1 MADEEMIRKPNP
13 AIRKD
18 IHVAT
23 LNKIKSF
30 LSEQISPVYKSEIIK
45 NCGVDANSLNL
56 ALTMIKFQTDKKGRI
71 SIRKRGK
78 DEKNKDIE

>member
-1 MADEEMIRKPNP
+1 MEGMIRKPDP
-13 AIRKD
+13 THRKD

-30 LSEQISPVYKSEIIK
+30 LNEQVAPVYKSEIIK

-71 SIRKRGK
+71 SIRKRK
-78 DEKNKDIE
+78 KK

>member
-1 MADEEMIRKPNP
+1 MEKEQIIRKPNP
-13 AIRKD
+13 ALRKD

-30 LSEQISPVYKSEIIK
+30 LEEQISPVYKSEIIK

-56 ALTMIKFQTDKKGRI
+56 ALTMIKFKTDDKGRI
-71 SIRKRGK
+71 YIKNA
-78 DEKNKDIE
+78 KNKNTL

>member
-1 MADEEMIRKPNP
+1 MIKKPNP

-30 LSEQISPVYKSEIIK
+30 LNEQIAPVYKSEIIK

-56 ALTMIKFQTDKKGRI
+56 ALTMIKFQVDKQGRI
-71 SIRKRGK
+71 SVKRK
-78 DEKNKDIE
+78 

>member
-1 MADEEMIRKPNP
+1 MDTKEDMIKKPNP

-30 LSEQISPVYKSEIIK
+30 LNEQIAPIYKSEIIR

-56 ALTMIKFQTDKKGRI
+56 ALTMIKFNTDEKGRI
-71 SIRKRGK
+71 SIKRN
-78 DEKNKDIE
+78 KNA